1 MIFETERLQLR
12 PTSEEDADF
21 IYKLF
26 NTPDWIEYIGDRNIH
41 STTEARSYIKAKM
54 MPQFKRLGFGNYT
67 VIHKSDG
74 AKIGSCGLYDREGLT
89 DIDIGFAFLSEY
101 GKQGY
106 AYEAAFKLK
115 EIAFQQFNLV
125 KLIAITRKENLSS
138 QKLLKKLGL
147 YQTGT
152 VVLPG
157 EAVELVLFSVSKSS
171 S

>member
-1 MIFETERLQLR
+1 MTFETIRLKLR

-26 NTPDWIEYIGDRNIH
+26 NTPDWIKYIGDRKIH
-41 STTEARSYIKAKM
+41 GTTEARSYIQVKM
-54 MPQFKRLGFGNYT
+54 MPQLKRLGFGNYT
-67 VIHKSDG
+67 VIRKSDG

-89 DIDIGFAFLSEY
+89 NIDIGFAFLPEY

-115 EIAFQQFNLV
+115 EMAFQQFNLNN
-125 KLIAITRKENLSS
+125 LIAITRKENKSS
-138 QKLLKKLGL
+138 QKLLRKLGF

-152 VVLPG
+152 VVLPA
-157 EAVELVLFSVSKSS
+157 ETVELVLFSTNKSS
-171 S
+171 F

>member
-1 MIFETERLQLR
+1 MIFETERLELR
-12 PTSEEDADF
+12 PTSEKDADF

-41 STTEARSYIKAKM
+41 SITEARNYIKAKM

-67 VIHKSDG
+67 VIRKSDG

-89 DIDIGFAFLSEY
+89 NIDIGFAFLSEY

-106 AYEAAFKLK
+106 AYEAAFKLRDM
-115 EIAFQQFNLV
+115 AFQQFNLD

-147 YQTGT
+147 NQTDT
-152 VVLPG
+152 VILPG
-157 EAVELVLFSVSKSS
+157 ETVELALYSINKSS